1 MGDAPNIIV
10 RHRDRE
16 GTIIH
21 SDVIARFWKHKETG
35 EAVMVTK
42 HYNAVGPAKFGKIV
56 IFVTDSIRQEMSMD
70 YPDFVK
76 QHEAIGNTSDKF

>member
-10 RHRDRE
+10 RHRQHE
-16 GTIIH
+16 GTINH

-35 EAVMVTK
+35 ENVMVTK
-42 HYNAVGPAKFGKIV
+42 HYNCVGPAKFGKVV
-56 IFVTDSIRQEMSMD
+56 IFVTESIKQEMSMD

-76 QHEAIGNTSDKF
+76 QHESIGNVSDKF